1 MVTDADRQAWHA
13 ARRRLT
19 GRFGDV
25 ARDER
30 WNARRCLEPETAVQ
44 AVALAIEGERPV
56 DPDDARAGLLLVPLA
71 RNAFYAYE
79 HDLIRHARACGL
91 TWEEIGR
98 LLGIGDRR
106 AAQRRYQR
114 LTERLREPHAAT
126 AEGTAEAVT

>member
-1 MVTDADRQAWHA
+1 VIIDADRQAWDA

-19 GRFGDV
+19 DRFGDV
-25 ARDER
+25 TRDEQ

-44 AVALAIEGERPV
+44 AVALAIEHERPV
-56 DPDDARAGLLLVPLA
+56 DADDTRAGLLLVPLA
-71 RNAFYAYE
+71 RDALYAYE
-79 HDLIRHARACGL
+79 HDLIRHARACRL

-114 LTERLREPHAAT
+114 LTERLRQPHAAT
-126 AEGTAEAVT
+126 EGAEEAVT